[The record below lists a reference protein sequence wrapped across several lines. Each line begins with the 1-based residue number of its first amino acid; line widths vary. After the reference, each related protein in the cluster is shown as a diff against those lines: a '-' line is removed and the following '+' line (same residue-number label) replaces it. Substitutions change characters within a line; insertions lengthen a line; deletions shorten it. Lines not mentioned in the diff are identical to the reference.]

1 MPVIEYKLHK
11 IGKNAKAI
19 PDWVE
24 DGGHWRNPSDST
36 MLGWVEAE
44 ADRDYYIP
52 DTVTELDKSAVTTRI
67 LGIHSA
73 NPFPV
78 MGEDGTPTED
88 NMTTEQVTNMAEDW
102 YDSFISGR

>member
-24 DGGHWRNPSDST
+24 DGGYWKNPSDST
-36 MLGWVEAE
+36 MLGWAEAE

-52 DTVTELDKSAVTTRI
+52 DTVTELDKAAVTARI
-67 LGIHSA
+67 LGMHST

-78 MGEDGTPTED
+78 MGEDGAPTED